1 MSKPRRKRR
10 DECRVPGVEWEEIEE
25 EDEEEDEDDVKRM
38 GNFSRRKAWIWDWRW
53 DWVAGLN

>member
-10 DECRVPGVEWEEIEE
+10 DECRVSGVEWEKIED
-25 EDEEEDEDDVKRM
+25 EDEEDVKRM
-38 GNFSRRKAWIWDWRW
+38 GNFSRRKAWIWAWRW